1 MDRDAPVEHS
11 GPGDVLG
18 KGAEVRDHL
27 IGQDDR
33 DRDRDQRLPKLLTLI
48 PTQEQL
54 LHGKA
59 DEADRQRREH
69 RRNEP
74 LPEAHLRAQETE
86 RGVLTDELALELQRD
101 VAAEQKEGPVRHV
114 HDPHQP
120 EDEREAAGDHEVHTR
135 GGEAVQQRDDEVV
148 PVVDRGAERRL
159 DSRTARLRAGS
170 GSEQDPDERES
181 DQPERHQSRRKPSGI
196 PVS

>member
-1 MDRDAPVEHS
+1 MAR
-11 GPGDVLG
+11 
-18 KGAEVRDHL
+18 
-27 IGQDDR
+27 
-33 DRDRDQRLPKLLTLI
+33 
-48 PTQEQL
+48 PTRPIVNAASE
-54 LHGKA
+54 
-59 DEADRQRREH
+59 

-101 VAAEQKEGPVRHV
+101 VAAEEEERPVRHV
-114 HDPHQP
+114 HDPHQS
-120 EDEREAAGDHEVHTR
+120 EDEREAAGDDEVHAC

-148 PVVDRGAERRL
+148 PVVDRRPERRL
-159 DSRTARLRAGS
+159 DSGTARLRAGS
-170 GSEQDPDERES
+170 GGEQDPHERES